1 MRGWCLKK
9 GVPALTL
16 RCLLLRSSSLS
27 PTTHPHFHP
36 LCVPPTN
43 QQPPL
48 RFFSSITHD
57 HSLQQR
63 RLDEQEEEEE
73 EEEEWEEEWEDDYED
88 STAEP
93 QIGDGGDG
101 GGVVLRNVGWGER
114 ALSAAREVLHTHFGG
129 DGGDFTIYAFK
140 TSPSGYVYVRLDKLS
155 NRFGCPS
162 IEEIESFNRL
172 YMKQLEEF
180 GEQGEIPAKLALEVS
195 SPGAERILK
204 VPTDLERFKD
214 MPMNVLYLEEKSET
228 KYHEAQGVFMV
239 DEIETESGHCIWRL
253 ANVKENR
260 DALGKGRPLSRK
272 QKDWR
277 LRVPFTLLK
286 RVMLYI
292 ES

>member
-1 MRGWCLKK
+1 M
-9 GVPALTL
+9 
-16 RCLLLRSSSLS
+16 
-27 PTTHPHFHP
+27 
-36 LCVPPTN
+36 
-43 QQPPL
+43 
-48 RFFSSITHD
+48 
-57 HSLQQR
+57 
-63 RLDEQEEEEE
+63 
-73 EEEEWEEEWEDDYED
+73 
-88 STAEP
+88 
-93 QIGDGGDG
+93 
-101 GGVVLRNVGWGER
+101 LRNVGWGER

-155 NRFGCPS
+155 NSIQDESVS
-162 IEEIESFNRL
+162 IEQYSSIMGFSFL
-172 YMKQLEEF
+172 LEVELGPIYF
-180 GEQGEIPAKLALEVS
+180 LLHLIQVS

-204 VPTDLERFKD
+204 VPADLERFKD

-228 KYHEAQGVFMV
+228 KYSEAQGVFMV
-239 DEIETESGHCIWRL
+239 DEIETESGHCVWRL